1 MSALNDCI
9 HSALKALGFEG
20 QVNDQLLAFY
30 KSDGATLGQ
39 INDAAAEWLKLKITG
54 AVIGDQ
60 LNDLWFQ
67 YLTELGF
74 TGALNDMQAE
84 FWCDGG
90 PGPGSNL
97 YPNPTLIG
105 GSNIVADAFATLPD
119 NHVAILFAANP
130 C

>member
-39 INDAAAEWLKLKITG
+39 INDAEAEWLKLKIAGT
-54 AVIGDQ
+54 VIGDQ

-74 TGALNDMQAE
+74 TGALNDMQTE
-84 FWCDGG
+84 FWCAGG
-90 PGPGSNL
+90 PAP
-97 YPNPTLIG
+97 
-105 GSNIVADAFATLPD
+105 
-119 NHVAILFAANP
+119 
-130 C
+130 